1 MAPLEGRG
9 TAADRSDVRVRLRSE
24 QGFGLIELLMAMVM
38 LNIGILAIVASFN
51 SGIFALNQASRVS
64 TASALAD
71 SQMELYRALTYP
83 AIALDTTSLA
93 GVDTTYT
100 CDSALGGSCP
110 NSTSGEVTTTCSGS
124 PLPNQCLPSRSTT
137 GADRKNYR
145 VDTYITT
152 STPTGGRP
160 LKLVTVVV
168 RDGRKLSARPLAR
181 VASTFDQSTGG

>member
-93 GVDTTYT
+93 GVDNTYT

-124 PLPNQCLPSRSTT
+124 PLPNQCLPSRSAT

-152 STPTGGRP
+152 STPTGGRA

-168 RDGRKLSARPLAR
+168 RDSRKLSARPLAR
-181 VASTFDQSTGG
+181 IASTFDQSTGG